1 MKRIRRLAVALACA
15 SAALVAVAQPASAAA
30 VELPAGQGCAF
41 PLGLDGGAFPPERH
55 SFTDRNGN
63 PITIFAGKS
72 GATTWTNLK
81 TGKSVT
87 FKSRGTALRVTTT
100 SPTSQ
105 ILEFSGH
112 AGLVLFPTDI
122 PPGPSTTQMSGRLV
136 LRFNPKNGD
145 TEVLK
150 QEGQQTDVCAALS

>member
-1 MKRIRRLAVALACA
+1 MKRVRQLAIATACA
-15 SAALVAVAQPASAAA
+15 SAALVAAAPPASAAPI
-30 VELPAGQGCAF
+30 VIPAGQGCAF
-41 PLGLDGGAFPPERH
+41 ELKLEGGAFPPERH

-63 PITIFAGKS
+63 KITVLAGKS
-72 GATTWTNLK
+72 GATTWTNTK

-87 FKSRGTALRVTTT
+87 FTSRGTALRVTQT

-112 AGLVLFPTDI
+112 AGLVLFPTDV
-122 PPGPSTTQMSGRLV
+122 PAGPSTTQMTGRLV
-136 LRFNPKNGD
+136 LSFDPTTGD
-145 TEVLK
+145 TVVLK